1 MALFRLAQPRPDQ
14 VIIDDLSARF
24 KDEYNFELRP
34 LLREIFLSEQFYS
47 EGAVGQQIKDA
58 GDDVIC
64 LGKQFE
70 AEALLARPIE
80 VLNNQLNYNIAYP
93 PNIAGWPEPTAIGN
107 EWMSAGALVGAFPID
122 EESDDAAMI
131 IGLEPGLYTIKISGE
146 DSSTGLSL
154 VELYAIP

>member
-1 MALFRLAQPRPDQ
+1 M
-14 VIIDDLSARF
+14 
-24 KDEYNFELRP
+24 KM
-34 LLREIFLSEQFYS
+34 LREGEPTAGPYKNRERQDLLPKSFL
-47 EGAVGQQIKDA
+47 GQDRMPDGRTISS

-70 AEALLARPIE
+70 AEALPARPIE

-131 IGLEPGLYTIKISGE
+131 IALEPGLYTIKISGE
-146 DSSTGLSL
+146 DGTTGLSL